1 MGTSQSMPTPT
12 GGKWTGVKSEISE
25 YLSGGNITPQQI
37 ISSTLN
43 AAGGLSLRSS
53 AGSTSGGASATG
65 SGGGSGASGGGR
77 IMGGRSSPIGR
88 AASGLAGFGTALG
101 TGGLAR
107 ALDSLG
113 IEDLRGKPAGE
124 VISRIADHLSDNLHG
139 LEKDVLRGAIQQAIY
154 NAAEL
159 IGDPTYENLEASL
172 QAFLSRDGVEGLIE
186 LFLTQYVFD
195 RIWLLIEDYIS
206 KRTDSAGEISNMEAA
221 IEHACR
227 SNVHDEVEQYKAD
240 GTFNNQDWFGRDGLR
255 VAEAIASGL
264 EGRLRA
270 QGAIR

>member
-53 AGSTSGGASATG
+53 AGSTSGGASAMG
-65 SGGGSGASGGGR
+65 SGGRSGASGGGR

-101 TGGLAR
+101 TGGLAQ

-113 IEDLRGKPAGE
+113 IEDLRGSAR
-124 VISRIADHLSDNLHG
+124 RIRRSPSW
-139 LEKDVLRGAIQQAIY
+139 RPRTQ
-154 NAAEL
+154 
-159 IGDPTYENLEASL
+159 SL
-172 QAFLSRDGVEGLIE
+172 GSLLTVQRRLSR
-186 LFLTQYVFD
+186 
-195 RIWLLIEDYIS
+195 
-206 KRTDSAGEISNMEAA
+206 
-221 IEHACR
+221 
-227 SNVHDEVEQYKAD
+227 
-240 GTFNNQDWFGRDGLR
+240 
-255 VAEAIASGL
+255 
-264 EGRLRA
+264 
-270 QGAIR
+270 